1 MIAFGWLRV
10 IWIPKDCNPCESGDS
25 FLEHLQPLGA
35 DIAKHHREPGN
46 VYAWMREVRD
56 QAGSDWIGD
65 DAMTMGR
72 VDVARLTW
80 GSQAWCPRPL
90 HRLCAESGR
99 RPTRQPF
106 CSRHR
111 RNATRSL
118 RLVPRCS
125 QRPVVPAG
133 TPALPCYPMKPSRE
147 GPRRVRA
154 MQDAAH
160 RRRRRENSNHRVTLL
175 ASHQDRRR
183 ILRQLAFDRFK
194 P

>member
-1 MIAFGWLRV
+1 MWRARPCGLR
-10 IWIPKDCNPCESGDS
+10 
-25 FLEHLQPLGA
+25 
-35 DIAKHHREPGN
+35 
-46 VYAWMREVRD
+46 
-56 QAGSDWIGD
+56 
-65 DAMTMGR
+65 
-72 VDVARLTW
+72 
-80 GSQAWCPRPL
+80 AWCPRQL
-90 HRLCAESGR
+90 HRLSAESGR

-118 RLVPRCS
+118 RLAPRCS
-125 QRPVVPAG
+125 LRPVVPAG

-183 ILRQLAFDRFK
+183 ILRQSGFRSFQAVGVLRARCDPGYPILANSIEQLRRVLS
-194 P
+194 